1 MTAHITKLFRIALV
15 TLTTFPLALSLN
27 LSPTRAELA
36 PGALGDVT
44 NVNTS
49 LAQSLPSAIA
59 LNPLRRT
66 PVEVTPLD
74 NPDTDNPDTD
84 ATAVREKSMAH
95 VESGYKS
102 EQAGNQ
108 EQALYSYYTAMTIDP
123 TNGYAFLLAGRL
135 IGNNQTGIQCLR
147 VAAQLFEQQQDNQGY
162 KIAVELLQSDNN
174 S

>member
-44 NVNTS
+44 NVTTS

-66 PVEVTPLD
+66 PVEVAPLD
-74 NPDTDNPDTD
+74 NPDTDT
-84 ATAVREKSMAH
+84 TAAREKSMAH
-95 VESGYKS
+95 IKSGY
-102 EQAGNQ
+102 EAEEAGNK

-123 TNGYAFLLAGRL
+123 TNGYAFLFAGHL
-135 IGNNQTGIQCLR
+135 IGNNPTGIQCLR

-162 KIAVELLQSDNN
+162 KVAVELLQSASN